1 MKGSTF
7 AFVAI
12 IVRGDCLLL
21 QKILDHFNDLAIIIV
36 AEVEAEVP
44 SVIEGDGFVAAV
56 AAYDFRED
64 LACEVVTY
72 Y

>member
-7 AFVAI
+7 AFVAVV
-12 IVRGDCLLL
+12 VRSDCLLL
-21 QKILDHFNDLAIIIV
+21 QKILDHFDDLAIIVV
-36 AEVEAEVP
+36 AEVETEVP
-44 SVIEGDGFVAAV
+44 GVVEGDGFVAAV

-64 LACEVVTY
+64 LACEVVAY